1 MILTKLILVLVVLTN
16 LKLLGSSRVGS
27 SIRVVAAQGVALGLL
42 PILAHTDELSLRFTL
57 LAIGTVAIKGI
68 VFPWFLFRAVREAE
82 VTREI
87 EPYVGYVASL
97 LAGVVI
103 LAVSFWMC
111 APTRLP
117 IAASL
122 ASSWLA
128 PIAIFSIF
136 AGLFLIISRKRA
148 LSQVLGFLVLENGVY
163 TFGVG
168 LAPQTSLLVEAGV
181 LLDVF
186 VAVFVMG
193 ITIFHINREFDHINT
208 EQMSQLKD

>member
-1 MILTKLILVLVVLTN
+1 MILTKLILALVVLTN

-42 PILAHTDELSLRFTL
+42 PILAHTDELSLRFGL
-57 LAIGTVAIKGI
+57 LAVGTIAIKGI

-111 APTRLP
+111 ARLP
-117 IAASL
+117 MEASL

-168 LAPQTSLLVEAGV
+168 LAPQSSLLVEAGV

-208 EQMSQLKD
+208 DQMSQLKD

>member
-1 MILTKLILVLVVLTN
+1 MIPANLILVLVVLTN

-27 SIRVVAAQGVALGLL
+27 CIRVVAAQGFALGFL
-42 PILAHTDELSLRFTL
+42 PVLAHTHEISVRFTL
-57 LAIGTVAIKGI
+57 LAIGTIAIKGI

-97 LAGVVI
+97 ISGVVI

-111 APTRLP
+111 TRLP
-117 IAASL
+117 MPAAL

-128 PIAIFSIF
+128 PVAIFSIF
-136 AGLFLIISRKRA
+136 AGLFLIIARKRA
-148 LSQVLGFLVLENGVY
+148 LLQVLGFLVLENGVY

-168 LAPQTSLLVEAGV
+168 LAPQSSLLVEAGV

-208 EQMSQLKD
+208 AQMSQLKD